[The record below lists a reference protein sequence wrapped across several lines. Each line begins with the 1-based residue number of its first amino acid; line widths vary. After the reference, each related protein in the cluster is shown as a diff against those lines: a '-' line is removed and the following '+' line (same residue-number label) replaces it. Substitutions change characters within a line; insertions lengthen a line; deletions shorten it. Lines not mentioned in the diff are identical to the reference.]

1 MLDAIRS
8 LGILKMIEEC
18 EGLDPDA
25 LDSVEIF
32 KEERKIA
39 IEKGCYAKL
48 QFEPIGSDNIG
59 IFSIDQNDN
68 VRFKEEKVMD
78 NSWKYLF
85 LKTPP
90 NGTYLTPTWKMEINK
105 NKKIIGDA
113 KLKRTVSKFI
123 SEAEKDKSEW
133 QQKIVKIF
141 LKEDIET
148 GELKENGEIEKRPF
162 FDTVKWAIMAKD
174 IKVFSIKIDNKYNAD
189 INDLLNRSL
198 LNKSRTIY
206 QTDKAK
212 SFFLPDV
219 KCSLCDSVE
228 ELFPNV
234 LSGVGLNF
242 ANVDKQVFFPGVTVD
257 NSSKAFPLCT
267 SCAEALYA
275 AKFHV
280 FHNTSDL
287 RQNISG
293 HQSLIIPHIVS
304 SNDKEDG
311 LTIIRE
317 AFKLYKKNLDG
328 VERSEKTILKDLS
341 QNKSIS
347 TVTFMIGEVS
357 GQSIKN
363 IRKIIPDVL
372 PSRLSKISKAIDETN
387 DINKSYSNEHPWKI
401 LDQQPLEGNLRI
413 IRDVLGMPKYMKP
426 STGKR
431 APFKAMH
438 VDSLDILS
446 AIFLEGEYPLNDLIS
461 EFSAKLSYDFLGAR
475 SDDAKV
481 YSIRTNMLRMIYFI
495 LFLSYAGVVELDTGK
510 NFVSKYLEKHEG
522 LKLLNEF
529 LNKDARGLNTKE
541 KEFTFL
547 LGLLLG
553 KLISIQMAKQVSSS
567 ALKWLKGMQLNQ
579 QDLMEIFVKTRSK
592 LDHYSIPKSAWSDE
606 MRGVAEAIGAL
617 GSDIEKWDLSRNEIA
632 FYLCLG
638 QSLSGY
644 YLPSKKKDEIDERR
658 E

>member
-8 LGILKMIEEC
+8 LGILKMIEEF
-18 EGLDPDA
+18 EEFDSGA
-25 LDSVEIF
+25 LESVDVF
-32 KEERKIA
+32 KDQRKEA
-39 IEKGCYAKL
+39 IEKGVYAKL
-48 QFEPIGSDNIG
+48 QFEPLGSDNIG
-59 IFSIDQNDN
+59 IFSIDHNER

-90 NGTYLTPTWKMEINK
+90 NGTYLTPTWKMEISK
-105 NKKIIGDA
+105 NKKIVGDA

-123 SEAEKDKSEW
+123 DDAKIDKSEW
-133 QQKIVKIF
+133 LQRVVRIF
-141 LKEDIET
+141 LEKEIET
-148 GELKENGEIEKRPF
+148 GELKDNGEIEKKPF
-162 FDTVKWAIMAKD
+162 LDTVKWAIVTKN
-174 IKVFSIKIDNKYNAD
+174 IKVFSIKIDNNYNAD
-189 INDLLNRSL
+189 IKDLLTISL
-198 LNKSRTIY
+198 LNKSRVIY

-212 SFFLPDV
+212 SFLSPDV
-219 KCSLCDSVE
+219 KCSLCNSNE

-242 ANVDKQVFFPGVTVD
+242 ANVDKQGFFPGVTVD
-257 NSSKAFPLCT
+257 NSIKAFPLCT

-287 RQNISG
+287 RQSISG
-293 HQSLIIPHIVS
+293 HQSLMIPHLVS
-304 SNDKEDG
+304 SNDNADG
-311 LTIIRE
+311 LTIIKE
-317 AFKLYKKNLDG
+317 AFKLYRKNLEG
-328 VERSEKTILKDLS
+328 IERAENNILKDLS

-347 TVTFMIGEVS
+347 TVTFIIGEVS

-372 PSRLSKISKAIDETN
+372 PSRLSKINKAIDE
-387 DINKSYSNEHPWKI
+387 INNINRSYSNEHPWKV
-401 LDQQPLEGNLRI
+401 LDQQPLEGSLRI

-446 AIFLEGEYPLNDLIS
+446 AIFLEGKYPLKDLIS
-461 EFSAKLSYDFLGAR
+461 EFSAKLSYDFLGAH

-481 YSIRTNMLRMIYFI
+481 YSIRTNMLKMIYFVS
-495 LFLSYAGVVELDTGK
+495 FLSKAGVVELENSK
-510 NFVSKYLEKHEG
+510 NYVSKYLEKHDG
-522 LKLLNEF
+522 LGSLNNF
-529 LNKDARGLNTKE
+529 LNIEARGLNTKE
-541 KEFTFL
+541 KEYTFL

-567 ALKWLKGMQLNQ
+567 ALKWLKGMHLSQ
-579 QDLMEIFVKTRSK
+579 QDLMKIFVKTRRK
-592 LDHYSIPKSAWSDE
+592 LDDYSVPKSAWSDE

-617 GSDIEKWDLSRNEIA
+617 GSDIERWDLSRNEIA

-644 YLPSKKKDEIDERR
+644 YLPSKKKDAVDERR